1 MSTPNFSLEGQVAIV
16 TGAASGLGAA
26 GAAALAAAGANVV
39 VAGLQPDRL
48 ASVAAD
54 IEKTTGRRALA
65 VPTDVTDASAAE
77 AMAEAALYTFG
88 RIDILFNS
96 AGIIAGHA
104 AADYPAADWARLFE
118 VNVTGTFNAIKTVLP
133 DMTERRSGRIINMA
147 SVLAHFGAPNRSG
160 YSATKGAVLQLTRS
174 LAVELGAS
182 GITVNALGPTAIATD
197 LNRDLMRSQPQL
209 YAGLLARTPLGRHG
223 TPDDLAG
230 PLVFLASPA
239 SAFVTGQ
246 ILYVDG
252 GYTVHN

>member
-1 MSTPNFSLEGQVAIV
+1 MQANFGLEGQVAIV

-26 GAAALAAAGANVV
+26 GASALAAAGAAVV
-39 VAGLQPDRL
+39 VAGLQPERL
-48 ASVAAD
+48 RSVAAD
-54 IEKTTGRRALA
+54 IECATGRRALA
-65 VPTDVTDASAAE
+65 VPTDVTDAKASV
-77 AMAEAALYTFG
+77 AMAEAALDTFG

-104 AADYPAADWARLFE
+104 APDYPAEDWARLFE
-118 VNVTGTFNAIKTVLP
+118 VNVTGTFNAIKAVLP

-147 SVLAHFGAPNRSG
+147 SVLAHFGAPNRSA

-174 LAVELGAS
+174 LAVELGPS

-197 LNRDLMRSQPQL
+197 LNRELMRSQPQL

>member
-1 MSTPNFSLEGQVAIV
+1 MPLDFSLQGQVAIV

-39 VAGLQPDRL
+39 VAGLQPERL
-48 ASVAAD
+48 AGVATE

-65 VPTDVTDASAAE
+65 VPTDVTDPAA
-77 AMAEAALYTFG
+77 AAALAATALDAFG

-96 AGIIAGHA
+96 AGVAVGH
-104 AADYPAADWARLFE
+104 PAIDFPAEDWARLFD
-118 VNVTGTFNAIKTVLP
+118 VNVTGTFNAIKAVLP
-133 DMTERRSGRIINMA
+133 EMTARRHGRIVNMA
-147 SVLAHFGAPNRSG
+147 SVLAHFGAPMRSG

-174 LAVELGAS
+174 LAAELGPS

-197 LNRDLMRSQPQL
+197 LNRDLMRDQPQI
-209 YAGLLARTPLGRHG
+209 YAGLLSRTPLGRHG

-239 SAFVTGQ
+239 AAFVTGQ

-252 GYTVHN
+252 GYTIRN

>member
-1 MSTPNFSLEGQVAIV
+1 MPTSNFSLEGQVAIV

-26 GAAALAAAGANVV
+26 GAAALATAGANVV
-39 VAGLQPDRL
+39 VAGLQPEKL
-48 ASVAAD
+48 ASVASG
-54 IEKTTGRRALA
+54 IERASGRRALA
-65 VPTDVTDASAAE
+65 IPTDVTDATATEALAA
-77 AMAEAALYTFG
+77 AALEMFG

-96 AGIIAGHA
+96 AGIIAGHGV
-104 AADYPAADWARLFE
+104 ADYPADDWSRLFSI
-118 VNVTGTFNAIKTVLP
+118 NVTGTLNAIKAVLP
-133 DMTERRSGRIINMA
+133 DMTARRRGRIINMA

-174 LAVELGAS
+174 LAVELGPS

-197 LNRDLMRSQPQL
+197 LNRELMQSQPQL

-223 TPDDLAG
+223 TPEDVAG

-239 SAFVTGQ
+239 AAFVTGQ
-246 ILYVDG
+246 VLYVDG

>member
-1 MSTPNFSLEGQVAIV
+1 MPTSNFSLEGQVAIV

-26 GAAALAAAGANVV
+26 GAAALATAGANVV
-39 VAGLQPDRL
+39 VAGLQPENL

-54 IEKTTGRRALA
+54 IEKATGRRALA
-65 VPTDVTDASAAE
+65 VPTDVTDGKAAD
-77 AMAEAALYTFG
+77 ALAAATLDMFG

-96 AGIIAGHA
+96 AGVIAGHA
-104 AADYPAADWARLFE
+104 AVDYPAEDWARLFE
-118 VNVTGTFNAIKTVLP
+118 VNVTGTFNAIKAVLP
-133 DMTERRSGRIINMA
+133 DMTERRRGRIINMA

-174 LAVELGAS
+174 LAVELGPS

-197 LNRDLMRSQPQL
+197 LNRELMQSQPQL

-239 SAFVTGQ
+239 AAFVTGQ

>member
-1 MSTPNFSLEGQVAIV
+1 MPSDFSLHGRVAIV

-39 VAGLQPDRL
+39 LAGLQAERL
-48 ASVAAD
+48 AAVAAD
-54 IEKTTGRRALA
+54 IQQATGRRTLA
-65 VPTDVTDASAAE
+65 VPTDVTDAAAT
-77 AMAEAALYTFG
+77 AVLAAGALETFG

-96 AGIIAGHA
+96 AGVVAGHA
-104 AADYPAADWARLFE
+104 ALDFPADEWARLFD
-118 VNVTGTFNAIKTVLP
+118 VNVTGTFNAIKAVLP
-133 DMTERRSGRIINMA
+133 EMTARRRGRIVNMA
-147 SVLAHFGAPNRSG
+147 SVLAHFGAPMRSG
-160 YSATKGAVLQLTRS
+160 YSATKGAILQLTRS
-174 LAVELGAS
+174 LAVELGPS

-197 LNRDLMRSQPQL
+197 LNRDLMRDQPQL
-209 YAGLLARTPLGRHG
+209 YAGLIARTPLGRYG

-239 SAFVTGQ
+239 AAFVTGQ

>member
-1 MSTPNFSLEGQVAIV
+1 MSTPKFSLEGQVAIV

-39 VAGLQPDRL
+39 AAGLQPEKL
-48 ASVAAD
+48 VSVAA
-54 IEKTTGRRALA
+54 ELERNTGRRMLA
-65 VPTDVTDASAAE
+65 VPTDVVAPKATEALAAAAIDA
-77 AMAEAALYTFG
+77 FG

-104 AADYPAADWARLFE
+104 AAAYPPDDWARLFE
-118 VNVTGTFNAIKTVLP
+118 VNVTGTFNAIKAVLP
-133 DMTERRSGRIINMA
+133 DMTARRSGRIINMA

-174 LAVELGAS
+174 LAVELGPS

-197 LNRDLMRSQPQL
+197 LNRELMRSQPQL
-209 YAGLLARTPLGRHG
+209 YDGLLARTPLGRHG
-223 TPDDLAG
+223 TADDVTG

-239 SAFVTGQ
+239 AAFVTGQ

-252 GYTVHN
+252 GYTVRN